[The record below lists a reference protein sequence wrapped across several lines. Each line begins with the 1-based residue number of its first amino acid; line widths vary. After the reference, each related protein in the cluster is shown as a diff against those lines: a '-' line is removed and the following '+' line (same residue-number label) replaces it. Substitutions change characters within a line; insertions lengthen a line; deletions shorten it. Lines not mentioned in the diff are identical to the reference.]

1 MKLEANGLKQKKKIM
16 KIKEIFDSMAYGPA
30 PESAGEANAFLDAH
44 NRRFGL
50 FIGGQWREPSSD
62 AYFESTNPANRQ
74 LLAHLAEAG
83 QQDVNAAVELSLIH
97 I

>member
-1 MKLEANGLKQKKKIM
+1 M

-30 PESAGEANAFLDAH
+30 PESAAEANAFLDAR

-50 FIGGQWREPSSD
+50 FINGEWREPSNG

-74 LLAHLAEAG
+74 LL
-83 QQDVNAAVELSLIH
+83 
-97 I
+97 